1 MNKFFY
7 ILLLVFAFTGCSYE
21 PILMNKK
28 YDFRFENIKYEG
40 EKKINKIIK
49 RKLIKINE
57 GDTSYDLTLK
67 SSKTKSI
74 VGLDK
79 KGDPSIFNLKI
90 NLKYEIIEQGKIIL
104 SNNLEKQISYNNID
118 DKFELS
124 NKENEIIIYLSE
136 SFVDEIL
143 RSSIAIDR

>member
-7 ILLLVFAFTGCSYE
+7 IILLVFVFTGCSYE
-21 PILMNKK
+21 PILTNKQ
-28 YDFRFENIKYEG
+28 YDFGFENIKYEG
-40 EKKINKIIK
+40 EEKINKIIK
-49 RKLIKINE
+49 KELIKISE
-57 GDTSYDLTLK
+57 GDSNYDLTLK
-67 SSKTKSI
+67 SLKTKNI

-104 SNNLEKQISYNNID
+104 SNNLEKQISYNNMD

-143 RSSIAIDR
+143 RSTIAIDR

>member
-7 ILLLVFAFTGCSYE
+7 LVLFVFAFTGCSYE

-28 YDFRFENIKYEG
+28 YDFSFENIKYEG
-40 EKKINKIIK
+40 EEKINKIIK
-49 RKLIKINE
+49 KKLIKINE
-57 GDTSYDLTLK
+57 GDKNYDLTLK